1 MSLSSSIDHSL
12 QFRDEI
18 DRAESVLGNATPCA
32 IRQVPALGSR
42 ATSHAR
48 VLRQL
53 TVAEIFRSAR
63 KKQPI
68 FFLENLRSCVP
79 QAKKSRLL
87 GPQNM

>member
-48 VLRQL
+48 VLRLLCQ
-53 TVAEIFRSAR
+53 TVAQISEIG
-63 KKQPI
+63 KKK
-68 FFLENLRSCVP
+68 
-79 QAKKSRLL
+79 A
-87 GPQNM
+87 G